1 MSVISAGIL
10 LFMVLD
16 PFGNIPLFLSV
27 LEAVPRERRRKV
39 VAREL
44 LIALSI
50 LVAFLFVGPH
60 FLRLLG
66 ISAPTLRIAGGVILF
81 LIAIKM
87 IFGATEQMFKG
98 TPDGEPL
105 IVPLA
110 VPLVA
115 GPSATATILVLMG
128 QEPNR
133 WPEWLLALFLAW
145 ICNAG
150 ILLLSTKLADLMGRR
165 GLYAIERLM
174 GLILTAISVEMLL
187 QGIRTVFEN

>member
-1 MSVISAGIL
+1 MSLISAGIL

-16 PFGNIPLFLSV
+16 PFGNIPFFLSV
-27 LEAVPRERRRKV
+27 LEVVPRERRRKV
-39 VAREL
+39 VMREL
-44 LIALSI
+44 LIALII
-50 LVAFLFVGPH
+50 LIAFLFVGPH
-60 FLRLLG
+60 FLKLLR
-66 ISAPTLRIAGGVILF
+66 ISAPALRIAGGVILF
-81 LIAIKM
+81 LIAIRM

-98 TPDGEPL
+98 TPGGEPL

-115 GPSATATILVLMG
+115 GPSAAATVLVLMG
-128 QEPNR
+128 QEPDR
-133 WPEWLLALFLAW
+133 WPEWLLALILAW
-145 ICNAG
+145 IFNAG

-187 QGIRTVFEN
+187 HGFRTVFKN

>member
-1 MSVISAGIL
+1 MSLISAGIL

-16 PFGNIPLFLSV
+16 PFGNIPFFLSV
-27 LEAVPRERRRKV
+27 LEAVPKERRRKV
-39 VAREL
+39 VIREL
-44 LIALSI
+44 LIALLI
-50 LVAFLFVGPH
+50 LLAFLFVGPH
-60 FLRLLG
+60 FLRLLQ
-66 ISAPTLRIAGGVILF
+66 ISASSLRIAGGVILF
-81 LIAIKM
+81 LIAVKM
-87 IFGATEQMFKG
+87 IFGATEQIFKG
-98 TPDGEPL
+98 TPEGEPL

-128 QEPNR
+128 QEPGR

-145 ICNAG
+145 MCNAC
-150 ILLLSTKLADLMGRR
+150 ILLVSTKLADLMGKR

-174 GLILTAISVEMLL
+174 GLILTAVSVEMLL